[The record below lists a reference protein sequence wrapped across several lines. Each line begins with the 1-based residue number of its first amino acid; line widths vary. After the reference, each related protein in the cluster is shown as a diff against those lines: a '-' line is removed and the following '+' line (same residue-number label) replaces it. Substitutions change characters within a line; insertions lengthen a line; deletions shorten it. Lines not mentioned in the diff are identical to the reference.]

1 MRQPGRRSKIV
12 CTLGPS
18 VNGLEAVL
26 QLIEAGMDVARLN
39 FSHGTHEAH
48 LQSIRWIREASHK
61 LQIPVA
67 VLADIQGP
75 KIRTSR
81 IIPDAPNAPKII
93 PLSAGKKLFFTGI
106 DPGKILD
113 GNGSRALPIAIT
125 YTRLCSDLKVG
136 DTLLVEDGLI
146 RLQVTQSWPDEN
158 VLEAEV
164 EFGKALG
171 ENKGVNMP
179 GARLSALGIT
189 EKDWDDI
196 LFATEN
202 DVDFIA
208 LSFVRSARE
217 IRNLKG
223 FLEKKKLGTHVIA
236 KIEKPEAIENID
248 EILFH
253 ADGIMVARGD
263 LGVEIGN
270 EQVPIVQK
278 KLIQKA
284 RSVGKPVI
292 TATQMLMSMVDNPS
306 PSRAEASDVANAVL
320 DGSDA
325 LMLSNETA
333 TGKYPLESVRTMA
346 QIIMG
351 AETLGAQEYTS
362 RLLKE
367 LVKAAPRI
375 PISEAIEAA
384 ATELAKSLQARC
396 LACLTR
402 SGQAARL
409 LSKFRPN
416 IPIYAFAENEKVRN
430 QLSLSWGVSVVA
442 WEEVQLQDYTIFD
455 DLMSALGRMGLLK
468 NGDLAVLSAGIPTS
482 AQVGTTNTVVVK
494 VYPPAGKNWSYT
506 QNNA

>member
-18 VNGLEAVL
+18 VAGLDGVM

-48 LQSIRWIREASHK
+48 LKSIQWIREASK
-61 LQIPVA
+61 KMQIPVA
-67 VLADIQGP
+67 ILADIQGP

-81 IIPDAPNAPKII
+81 LKKSSSTEGRNS
-93 PLSAGKKLFFTGI
+93 LSLKAGQRLFFTGI
-106 DPGKILD
+106 DAGKIQEGD
-113 GNGSRALPIAIT
+113 GSRESPIAIT
-125 YTRLCSDLKVG
+125 YLRLAGDMKVG
-136 DTLLVEDGLI
+136 DLLLIEDGLI
-146 RLQVTQSWPDEN
+146 RCQVVSSFLSEN
-158 VLEAEV
+158 IIEV
-164 EFGKALG
+164 EVIFGKTLG

-196 LFATEN
+196 LFATAN

-223 FLEKKKLGTHVIA
+223 FLEKKKLGAHVIA
-236 KIEKPEAIENID
+236 KIEKAEAIDNID

-270 EQVPIVQK
+270 EQVPLVQK

-333 TGKYPLESVRTMA
+333 TGSFPYESVKTMA
-346 QIIMG
+346 TIIMG
-351 AETLGAQEYTS
+351 AETLGAQEYT
-362 RLLKE
+362 RQLLRD
-367 LVKAAPRI
+367 LAKAGPRI
-375 PISEAIEAA
+375 AISEAIEAA
-384 ATELAKSLQARC
+384 ATQLAQSLQARC

-409 LSKFRPN
+409 LAKFRPP

-430 QLSLSWGVSVVA
+430 QLSLSWGISVIA
-442 WEEVQLQDYTIFD
+442 WEEVVLQDYTIFD
-455 DLMSALGRMGLLK
+455 DLMNAMGRLGLIKEGE
-468 NGDLAVLSAGIPTS
+468 LAVLSAGIPTTL
-482 AQVGTTNTVVVK
+482 QVGATNTVVVK
-494 VYPPAGKNWSYT
+494 SYPPPAPRSR
-506 QNNA
+506 